1 MEIVTIEDSM
11 RREYLDQDVH
21 LMRVELRQLIQRKMW
36 SLGFVKMSALADMMK
51 YSKGGLS
58 KILSSNADTAFT
70 LDLLDRLTS
79 ALGLEQGYFY
89 SYFVFECYKKSGRL
103 DIKKCKTFIEQCLLQ
118 GMTDLANKT
127 SFLLLNQKDSLETL
141 FKLAESLYE
150 KHLYDEAAHIYSA
163 IRDGWDG
170 QITISY
176 ATSTYRLFLIH
187 RFFMRTRGESS
198 KNSYMAL
205 VNLLGVQKHLTPKL
219 YLDSLLEIS
228 YFYNLVEDF
237 DNTERYTR
245 EAKRYCENLLND
257 GNLELCGITKVEL
270 DNYYAE
276 SLMNLSF
283 SLKGAGKYHSVY
295 ELIDQYSRINDYFF
309 DLSIGNRLLTEI
321 EEGKIDSIDK
331 FFIWG
336 NGRREHMRSIVPTAL
351 SAYLKMGKIEEARIF
366 LHDNRELIEYIE
378 SELYTLGIKYRISYN
393 QLMGSYLLS
402 MNKFEEGLNKLL
414 IALEW
419 SEHMGNNFRSKKITA
434 VFAKHYNKA
443 SQEQREKYNLIMG
456 G

>member
-36 SLGFVKMSALADMMK
+36 SLGFVKMSTLADMMK

-103 DIKKCKTFIEQCLLQ
+103 DIKKCKSFIEQCLLQ
-118 GMTDLANKT
+118 GMSDLANRT
-127 SFLLLNQKDSLETL
+127 SFLLLNQKESLETL

-150 KHLYDEAAHIYSA
+150 RHLYDEAVHIYSA

-170 QITISY
+170 QITTSY
-176 ATSTYRLFLIH
+176 ATSMYRLFLIH
-187 RFFMRTRGESS
+187 RSFMRTRGESS
-198 KNSYMAL
+198 KNSYIAL
-205 VNLLGVQKHLTPKL
+205 VKLLGVQKHLTPKL

-237 DNTERYTR
+237 ENTERYTR

-257 GNLELCGITKVEL
+257 GNLELCGITRDEL
-270 DNYYAE
+270 DSYYAE

-283 SLKGAGKYHSVY
+283 SLKGAGKYPFVY
-295 ELIDQYSRINDYFF
+295 ELIDQYSKINDYFF

-321 EEGKIDSIDK
+321 EEGKIESINE
-331 FFIWG
+331 FFKWA

-351 SAYLKMGKIEEARIF
+351 SAYLKTGKIKEATIF
-366 LHDNRELIEYIE
+366 LHDNRELIKFIE
-378 SELYTLGIKYRISYN
+378 NELYTLGIKYRISYN
-393 QLMGSYLLS
+393 QLMGSYLLY
-402 MNKFEEGLNKLL
+402 MNRFEEGLNKLL

-443 SQEQREKYNLIMG
+443 SQEQREKYNSMMEG
-456 G
+456 